1 MNTTKDF
8 FQPYSS
14 VGRRFLLFI
23 TLALLS
29 LGLPLAAAQAGR
41 VTQQWLL
48 DDDVRGWVPTQRLTA
63 HGNQAQLRLQMVP
76 CTLCRLG
83 DTMQIR
89 VTSRED
95 GFLFLLDI
103 NSAGQLTR
111 IFPNKYT
118 KPQSSRRGLSRIP
131 SKYNKSPLRPGYV
144 KAGQTVIIP
153 DDNYGFDF
161 TATEPVG
168 KGLVVALLVEQDFV
182 YNVALPDEFETIQAT
197 EAYATLQRLNKYLN
211 EMLETDDNIGRPVR
225 WSITTLDYEIT
236 R

>member
-8 FQPYSS
+8 FHPPFSIA
-14 VGRRFLLFI
+14 RRFLLFI

-63 HGNQAQLRLQMVP
+63 HGNQAQLHLQMVP

-118 KPQSSRRGLSRIP
+118 KPQSSLRGLSRIP
-131 SKYNKSPLRPGYV
+131 YNKSALRLGYV

-168 KGLVVALLVEQDFV
+168 KGLVVALLVEKDFV
-182 YNVALPDEFETIQAT
+182 YNVALPDEFKTIQAT

-211 EMLETDDNIGRPVR
+211 EMLETDEKIGRPVR